1 MLCHKW
7 VILLIQV
14 IVDKITDNSIF
25 IIPRADKVLL
35 VVEGKQYEVKMN
47 KEQMLRKGLQF
58 IEAAMEKKE

>member
-35 VVEGKQYEVKMN
+35 VVEGKQFEVKMN

>member
-14 IVDKITDNSIF
+14 IVDKITDKPIF
-25 IIPRADKVLL
+25 IIPRADIVLL
-35 VVEGKQYEVKMN
+35 VVEGKQFEVKMN

-58 IEAAMEKKE
+58 IKAAMEKKE

>member
-14 IVDKITDNSIF
+14 IVVKVTDKPIF
-25 IIPRADKVLL
+25 IIPRADKIVL
-35 VVEGKQYEVKMN
+35 VVKGKQYEVKMN

-58 IEAAMEKKE
+58 IKAALEKKE

>member
-58 IEAAMEKKE
+58 IKAAMEKKE